1 MVYTYQC
8 SVEGCEKQ
16 ARGAQDVCLSHG
28 AIVKRCSVDG
38 CNNHRKQIGGLCKRH
53 HKENVLHSIVNT
65 MTHNIA
71 EYHLISHVSMLLVS
85 VHLMNRLHGIAFV
98 CQCCIDCCI

>member
-65 MTHNIA
+65 MTHII
-71 EYHLISHVSMLLVS
+71 LQSI
-85 VHLMNRLHGIAFV
+85 I
-98 CQCCIDCCI
+98 